1 MVPVYGDCFEQ
12 EETCQSYPVGTNDT
26 ARDLIQQILRRNH
39 LNLKDPNLFYLTF
52 RMNPPN
58 SARKLHA
65 RNAEYKWCIS
75 TPPKNADEYQV
86 KVKELAVTNR
96 VVDTGFVPNV
106 SSGSEDLHSHH
117 SHESRGC
124 WHFSMTKRYESV
136 RQRNEYACYCQHHDH
151 VDWRNQQAILNL
163 ELHGESTVLPD
174 PPLQTSDRKLNG
186 KHILSVIPMYRG
198 NPKLNIL
205 TVGLAQLTR
214 RRIQTMGL
222 EGQYND
228 NQVVESNDA
237 ALNGSMNYTVQKSR
251 LTIHMQVGG
260 VLRIYDNCFSKPPS
274 IRQLYISK
282 TTSSEEV
289 IKLVMTI
296 VGSADDPQ
304 AYCLVEEEANDK
316 APGRIIR
323 DHEYPLLVSRT
334 SVINGVLIL
343 RRREEAVKAGKDK
356 RKPWPK
362 ENGEDGSNPLNVIP
376 RLFRSFRRSKTLD
389 LPRTNTTTPTQLPQ
403 SSLRQSSPSPAHL
416 PLSKS
421 PHRVHYDLGV
431 KEFTEER
438 DRNWVNPYYRPL
450 DRHVFS
456 GSTPN
461 GLGAAPQD
469 MHHSSSNW
477 SLAPSGVFN
486 TSIPGRQFPTPP
498 LQTYRISSTTRD
510 LKSRQTTLPWAYKYQ
525 DDESGNLNPTVSTI
539 NNQPAS
545 HENIDC
551 ATLNGTNRR
560 PPSTLVVESCSDL
573 STRQAANLQGR
584 DPNIS
589 PSRFQISK
597 QSQMHVSTTPS
608 EQCMS
613 ELEKVWARK
622 HIVQY
627 KTIENPLLLNGGLS
641 DVVRHHSQ
649 HPTSQPIQ
657 NNHSPVSTTSTRN
670 QSSGLISAKP
680 LFTPQT
686 KNKRSSPITMI
697 DMSQEK
703 STKQNTISKPLAR
716 PGQAGSDTIP
726 SYDSPSKKQL
736 YSGSCPKWLSV
747 FDKGVIEEKQFSGN
761 IRVHLTLEILSYL
774 LTHPC
779 FGSNVLVNYTA
790 DQLRNAKQLEQ
801 NRPVG
806 SPTKTTQPVRTN
818 LYSPHTFQGVS
829 NLLQVSFAFDA
840 LRALIQTFEIFAEKQ
855 TLTPIA
861 KSLPFTKRNPEEN
874 DAARAYGNATAHCRH
889 GGANAKRTLSKG
901 GNRNSSFPE
910 IRWLTNQE
918 GDPGYTISEDEYHQ
932 SLNVTAVTTENKF
945 TVTAK
950 LPTMGQPLN
959 ATHVK
964 IALPTTIDVH
974 DETVQTVPTVPS
986 AMKPTIRRVP
996 SQKVAMG
1003 VPRPTEDFNE
1013 SNLTEDEDRTNRH
1026 EREFP
1031 NLAAPFP
1038 SLFDVLHH
1046 CKVTRVVLDP
1056 NIPSTHKQLGLK
1068 LFLTKFPMDDIQR
1081 ANNLQQLKNNE
1092 IKQYSNSFVNC
1103 NRNSS
1108 LAGGPRGPKPAIY
1121 PREGGVFKPL
1131 DYKPNEEGPEVVTIA
1146 DLVPNTPASIEGG
1159 LSVGMIL
1166 LEINGEPLS
1175 KPKLS
1180 PDLQVSSKNPLELAE
1195 YHLQTAYRAA
1205 KRGRAPMVRITAAR
1219 YHNKFGVEN
1228 KARRWERSGEGFR
1241 NSSPCSVTTQGE
1253 NDSEKKLPNSI
1264 LTSYLNGTTSY
1275 TKTGFIYLGNPDQES
1290 KRRPMSSRFT
1300 TDYETFSDVTEASAR
1315 TRTDTEGLKDKLM
1328 WFPSA
1333 KNGGPVAS
1341 TVRGGE
1347 YDSTASS
1354 FA

>member
-58 SARKLHA
+58 MAPNYEPTA
-65 RNAEYKWCIS
+65 VQQYS
-75 TPPKNADEYQV
+75 TNQLRRPGEK
-86 KVKELAVTNR
+86 
-96 VVDTGFVPNV
+96 
-106 SSGSEDLHSHH
+106 
-117 SHESRGC
+117 
-124 WHFSMTKRYESV
+124 
-136 RQRNEYACYCQHHDH
+136 CQAATLYS
-151 VDWRNQQAILNL
+151 NAILSRTL
-163 ELHGESTVLPD
+163 D
-174 PPLQTSDRKLNG
+174 
-186 KHILSVIPMYRG
+186 
-198 NPKLNIL
+198 L
-205 TVGLAQLTR
+205 TL
-214 RRIQTMGL
+214 
-222 EGQYND
+222 D
-228 NQVVESNDA
+228 N
-237 ALNGSMNYTVQKSR
+237 K

-334 SVINGVLIL
+334 SGINGVLIL

-356 RKPWPK
+356 RKPWLMRSKTCKSTFSEKPK

-726 SYDSPSKKQL
+726 
-736 YSGSCPKWLSV
+736 
-747 FDKGVIEEKQFSGN
+747 
-761 IRVHLTLEILSYL
+761 
-774 LTHPC
+774 
-779 FGSNVLVNYTA
+779 

-829 NLLQVSFAFDA
+829 NLLQPKACLSRSGT
-840 LRALIQTFEIFAEKQ
+840 LRKMTPPVPTVTQQPTADMEAPTPNVPCRKGEIGIHHF
-855 TLTPIA
+855 PR
-861 KSLPFTKRNPEEN
+861 SV
-874 DAARAYGNATAHCRH
+874 
-889 GGANAKRTLSKG
+889 GGIKNV
-901 GNRNSSFPE
+901 NSTSPS
-910 IRWLTNQE
+910 RLTNQE

-1003 VPRPTEDFNE
+1003 VPRPTEAFNE